1 MERLSGIIS
10 TYLYV
15 QENVVKNIFQVFM
28 TLSLKIISYFLNKN
42 IIIIAGLPLCERVSL
57 VVQRRIS
64 VYLIYEYKDGPRK
77 I

>member
-10 TYLYV
+10 IYLYV
-15 QENVVKNIFQVFM
+15 QENVKNIFQVFM
-28 TLSLKIISYFLNKN
+28 TLPLKIISYFLNKN
-42 IIIIAGLPLCERVSL
+42 IIIIAGLSLCERVGL

-77 I
+77 M

>member
-10 TYLYV
+10 TYLHV
-15 QENVVKNIFQVFM
+15 QENVVKNIFLVFM
-28 TLSLKIISYFLNKN
+28 TLPLKIIIYFLNKN
-42 IIIIAGLPLCERVSL
+42 IIIIAGLSLCERVGL